1 MGLVCGDD
9 GVEGDWYPYANL
21 DILVQQ
27 CSSVVCA
34 WERLEN
40 LEMLG
45 IGNSLD
51 LLDIFVP

>member
-27 CSSVVCA
+27 CSSVACA